1 MTTSSSP
8 GFSRRSFLALGAVV
22 PLAACAGDPAP
33 TPTPDATLTLETT
46 DPEPGPET
54 TAPPRPPFADAL
66 AALEVE
72 HDARIGLWATSASGR
87 TLEHRAD
94 ERFAFCST
102 IKALAAGALLHQRS
116 LTGLDVA
123 IPVTAADLVT
133 YSPITEQ
140 HVGAGLSLRELC
152 DAAVRYSDNTA
163 ANLMLRELGGPAA
176 FTAWLRE
183 TGDSVTRSDRLETEL
198 NTAVPGDERDT
209 STARALGDTLHRLV
223 LGDLLPAPE
232 RAALDAWLVGNTTG
246 DELVRRAVPAGW
258 VVGDKTGSGSYGTRN
273 DIAVLRPTDGEPF
286 VLSILTSRPD
296 ADARPDDAVV
306 ARAAEVA
313 LRELAAT

>member
-1 MTTSSSP
+1 MTTSRSP
-8 GFSRRSFLALGAVV
+8 GISRRSFLALGAVV

-33 TPTPDATLTLETT
+33 TPAPDATLTLETT

-54 TAPPRPPFADAL
+54 TTPPRPPFADAL

-87 TLEHRAD
+87 TLGHRAD

-102 IKALAAGALLHQRS
+102 IKALAAGALLHQRT
-116 LTGLDVA
+116 LAGLDVE
-123 IPVTAADLVT
+123 IPVTVADLVT

-209 STARALGDTLHRLV
+209 STPRALGDTLHRLV
-223 LGDLLPAPE
+223 LGDLLPVPE

-258 VVGDKTGSGSYGTRN
+258 VVGDKTGSGGYGTRN

-313 LRELAAT
+313 LRELAAG